1 MIQNLIF
8 VNPIT
13 NQTNNININYPNVDY
28 IYWKSVIDCKTDK
41 DVIKVLEDKL
51 NNLDCTKEYDCGRPM
66 MTTYFNYN
74 SVISDYFYYLY
85 KLNNQ
90 LLYNEYINKFI
101 NRHIEN
107 IVFEYEHPYL
117 DKSTK
122 KVTKRKKT
130 PANKFIKYVTF
141 DIFTN
146 EKIYVYENL
155 YTKEQIK
162 SNNPNL
168 LEELN
173 APKKK
178 ERKKVIKNK
187 HVGVPIEAMTFS
199 FKREK

>member
-13 NQTNNININYPNVDY
+13 NQTNTININYPDVDY
-28 IYWKSVIDCKTDK
+28 IYWRSVIDCKTDK

-51 NNLDCTKEYDCGRPM
+51 NTLDCTKEYDCGRPM

-101 NRHIEN
+101 DRHIEN

-117 DKSTK
+117 DKSAK
-122 KVTKRKKT
+122 KVTKRKKK
-130 PANKFIKYVTF
+130 PANKFIRYVTF

-162 SNNPNL
+162 SDNPNL

-178 ERKKVIKNK
+178 ECKKSISTKK
-187 HVGVPIEAMTFS
+187 VGVPISAMTFN
-199 FKREK
+199 FKKK

>member
-13 NQTNNININYPNVDY
+13 NQTNTININYPNVDY
-28 IYWKSVIDCKTDK
+28 IYWRSVIDCKTDK

-51 NNLDCTKEYDCGRPM
+51 NNLDCTKEYDCGRLM

-101 NRHIEN
+101 DRHIEN
-107 IVFEYEHPYL
+107 IIFEYEHPYL
-117 DKSTK
+117 DKSAK
-122 KVTKRKKT
+122 KVTKRKKK
-130 PANKFIKYVTF
+130 PANKFIRYVTF

-162 SNNPNL
+162 SDNPNL

-178 ERKKVIKNK
+178 ECKKSISAKK
-187 HVGVPIEAMTFS
+187 VGVPISAMTFN
-199 FKREK
+199 FKKK

>member
-13 NQTNNININYPNVDY
+13 NQTNTININYPDVDY
-28 IYWKSVIDCKTDK
+28 IYWRSVIDCKTDK

-101 NRHIEN
+101 DRHIEN

-117 DKSTK
+117 DKSAK
-122 KVTKRKKT
+122 KVTKRKKK
-130 PANKFIKYVTF
+130 PANKFIRYVTF

-162 SNNPNL
+162 SDNPNL

-178 ERKKVIKNK
+178 EHKKSISAKK
-187 HVGVPIEAMTFS
+187 VGVPISAMTFN
-199 FKREK
+199 FKKK

>member
-13 NQTNNININYPNVDY
+13 NQTNTINIDYPDVDY
-28 IYWKSVIDCKTDK
+28 IYWRSVVDCKTDK

-51 NNLDCTKEYDCGRPM
+51 NTLDCTKEYDCGRPM

-101 NRHIEN
+101 DRHIEN

-117 DKSTK
+117 DKSAK
-122 KVTKRKKT
+122 KVTKRKKKST
-130 PANKFIKYVTF
+130 NKFIRYVTF

-168 LEELN
+168 LEKLN

-178 ERKKVIKNK
+178 ERKKSVSTKK
-187 HVGVPIEAMTFS
+187 VGVPISAMTFN
-199 FKREK
+199 FKKK

>member
-1 MIQNLIF
+1 
-8 VNPIT
+8 
-13 NQTNNININYPNVDY
+13 
-28 IYWKSVIDCKTDK
+28 
-41 DVIKVLEDKL
+41 
-51 NNLDCTKEYDCGRPM
+51 M

-90 LLYNEYINKFI
+90 LLYNKYINKFI
-101 NRHIEN
+101 DRHIEN

-117 DKSTK
+117 DKSAK

-130 PANKFIKYVTF
+130 PANKFIRYVTF

-146 EKIYVYENL
+146 KKIYVYENL

-162 SNNPNL
+162 SDNPNL

-173 APKKK
+173 VPKKK
-178 ERKKVIKNK
+178 ERKKSISTKK
-187 HVGVPIEAMTFS
+187 VGVPISAMTFN
-199 FKREK
+199 FKKK